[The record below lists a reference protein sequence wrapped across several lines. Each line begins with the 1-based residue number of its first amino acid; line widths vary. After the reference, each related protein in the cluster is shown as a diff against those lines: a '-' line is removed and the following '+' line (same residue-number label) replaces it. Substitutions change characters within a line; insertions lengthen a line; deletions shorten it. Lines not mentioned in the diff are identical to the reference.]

1 MTLTHAAPAAT
12 PATATPETATP
23 ETATPGATE
32 RRAAETAPVPDAPE
46 TSVAALAATPPYEW
60 IKALG
65 RPDQIAAADIL
76 PAATLG
82 DGFDEVGRRMRAWL
96 RQWEPV
102 AVPAF
107 EAVRDVFPE
116 SERRSSLRSP
126 EPRDDGAVR
135 VTASLYD
142 PPTRTGAPLA
152 WSRNW
157 VSVATLPRVTEPGR
171 LHYRFSVGS
180 RLVLDGQAET
190 SLVSTSLN
198 FGIVADVA
206 TASPFDAPGFAIP
219 IARPLVAVQCREDAD
234 ADSVQEF
241 EGSIDVE
248 AGDTPAMAFVIGTD
262 VVFRDG
268 WVRVHEGSSSWV
280 GPAGAGA
287 TGTVETR
294 FTPAPLLAMF
304 GEEA

>member
-1 MTLTHAAPAAT
+1 MTLTHAAP
-12 PATATPETATP
+12 ETAH
-23 ETATPGATE
+23 
-32 RRAAETAPVPDAPE
+32 APYAQPE
-46 TSVAALAATPPYEW
+46 TSEPDRTESPESAPATVAAVATVATVATITPPYET
-60 IKALG
+60 IAVLG
-65 RPDQIAAADIL
+65 RPDQIAATDTL
-76 PAATLG
+76 PAETLG
-82 DGFDEVGRRMRAWL
+82 DGFDAMGRRMRAWL

-107 EAVRDVFPE
+107 EAVRDVYPAA
-116 SERRSSLRSP
+116 ERRSSLRFA
-126 EPRDDGAVR
+126 EPRADGAVR

-142 PPTRTGAPLA
+142 PPTRQGAPMA

-206 TASPFDAPGFAIP
+206 TASPFDAPGFGTP

-234 ADSVQEF
+234 AHAVQEF

-262 VVFRDG
+262 VLFRDG

-287 TGTVETR
+287 SGTVEVR
-294 FTPAPLLAMF
+294 FTPTPLLAMF